1 MSGFV
6 FDTGVVVDFLAGH
19 APARSELQR
28 VLSQGGRPWVSRLT
42 WVEILSQATPDSLR
56 EVERFMAGFSIDEVD
71 EEIASRAATL
81 RRERKGLGLLN
92 ATVLATALSRD
103 RVLVTRNTTDFPAQM
118 PGIRVP
124 YTL

>member
-1 MSGFV
+1 MGQSTDLG
-6 FDTGVVVDFLAGH
+6 
-19 APARSELQR
+19 
-28 VLSQGGRPWVSRLT
+28 
-42 WVEILSQATPDSLR
+42 LSQATPDSLR

-92 ATVLATALSRD
+92 ATVLATALSRG